1 MKRQSVIIG
10 GGIAGLACAYKMQK
24 ENHDFLIIEQLDR
37 LGGRVGSI
45 YENKFIFDV
54 GFQVYNTAYSTTSSL
69 LNLNEIDLKFF
80 KPGARIHNGKH
91 FQIISDPMRD
101 LSQLFPSLFS
111 TISSFS
117 DKIKI
122 LLLKNELSNYLIE
135 HDPEQDCSTFEY
147 LEKRGFSVNII
158 EMFFKPFFAGIF
170 LEKRIETSSKFFKYV
185 FSNFSRGLAALPL
198 NGMQAIP
205 GAISKNI
212 RDDDILYN
220 SRVTRIKDNNTI
232 VLDNSEEIESDNI
245 ILTGDS
251 HELLD
256 TKPVQYNSVTN
267 LYFSSSIIPEFGSY
281 IHLFPK
287 DNLINNIAFLSSISP
302 NYSPSS
308 KCLISVSILG
318 LHDSKST
325 RENIQIKLSK
335 YFGGSEKQYDFIKS
349 FKLKKATIKQ
359 PANYFSN
366 NLVTSQK
373 NIIIAG
379 DHTTN
384 GSIEGAVISGLNAY
398 KKIKNVNG
406 RIK

>member
-1 MKRQSVIIG
+1 MNNNAK
-10 GGIAGLACAYKMQK
+10 K
-24 ENHDFLIIEQLDR
+24 
-37 LGGRVGSI
+37 GRDTSLQAQI
-45 YENKFIFDV
+45 
-54 GFQVYNTAYSTTSSL
+54 TSS
-69 LNLNEIDLKFF
+69 
-80 KPGARIHNGKH
+80 
-91 FQIISDPMRD
+91 
-101 LSQLFPSLFS
+101 
-111 TISSFS
+111 
-117 DKIKI
+117 
-122 LLLKNELSNYLIE
+122 
-135 HDPEQDCSTFEY
+135 
-147 LEKRGFSVNII
+147 
-158 EMFFKPFFAGIF
+158 
-170 LEKRIETSSKFFKYV
+170 
-185 FSNFSRGLAALPL
+185 
-198 NGMQAIP
+198 
-205 GAISKNI
+205 
-212 RDDDILYN
+212 
-220 SRVTRIKDNNTI
+220 
-232 VLDNSEEIESDNI
+232 
-245 ILTGDS
+245 
-251 HELLD
+251 
-256 TKPVQYNSVTN
+256 
-267 LYFSSSIIPEFGSY
+267 

-325 RENIQIKLSK
+325 KENIQRKLSE
-335 YFGGSEKQYDFIKS
+335 YFGGSKQQYDLIKS